1 MSIKKA
7 LLNHK
12 NDILLATGI
21 LLLAAICFLIFSFSM
36 KEGKY
41 ALVTVDGEQ
50 VYKHSLNEDD
60 ETVILGANSSSGE
73 QNVLV
78 IKDGKAFV
86 KSANCPDKICVSHR
100 KISKTGETIVCLPNK
115 VVISIEKSSS
125 DGLDAS
131 A

>member
-1 MSIKKA
+1 MSIKKV

-73 QNVLV
+73 QNVLA

-100 KISKTGETIVCLPNK
+100 KISKTGETIVCLPHK
-115 VVISIEKSSS
+115 VVVSVVEE
-125 DGLDAS
+125 
-131 A
+131 

>member
-12 NDILLATGI
+12 NDILMATGI
-21 LLLAAICFLIFSFSM
+21 LLLAAICFLIFSLSM

-50 VYKHSLNEDD
+50 VYKHSLNEDE
-60 ETVILGANSSSGE
+60 ETVILGANSSNGE

-100 KISKTGETIVCLPNK
+100 KISKTGETIVCLPHK
-115 VVISIEKSSS
+115 VVVSVVEK
-125 DGLDAS
+125 
-131 A
+131 

>member
-50 VYKHSLNEDD
+50 VYKHSLNEDE

-100 KISKTGETIVCLPNK
+100 KISKTGETIVCLPHK
-115 VVISIEKSSS
+115 VVVSVVEE
-125 DGLDAS
+125 
-131 A
+131 

>member
-12 NDILLATGI
+12 NDILLTTGI
-21 LLLAAICFLIFSFSM
+21 LLIAAICFLVFFLSM

-41 ALVTVDGEQ
+41 VSVTVDGEQ
-50 VYKHSLNEDD
+50 VYKHSLSENE
-60 ETVILGANSSSGE
+60 ETVILGANSGSGE

-78 IKDGKAFV
+78 IEDGNAFV

-100 KISKTGETIVCLPNK
+100 KISKTGETIVCLPHK
-115 VVISIEKSSS
+115 VVVSVVEK
-125 DGLDAS
+125 
-131 A
+131 

>member
-60 ETVILGANSSSGE
+60 ETVILGANSSNGE
-73 QNVLV
+73 QNVLA

-100 KISKTGETIVCLPNK
+100 KISKTGETIVCLPHK
-115 VVISIEKSSS
+115 VVVSVVEE
-125 DGLDAS
+125 
-131 A
+131 

>member
-60 ETVILGANSSSGE
+60 ETVILGANSSNGE

-100 KISKTGETIVCLPNK
+100 KISKTGETIVCLPHK
-115 VVISIEKSSS
+115 VVVSVVEE
-125 DGLDAS
+125 
-131 A
+131 

>member
-60 ETVILGANSSSGE
+60 ETVILGANSGSGE
-73 QNVLV
+73 QNVLA

-100 KISKTGETIVCLPNK
+100 KISKTGETIVCLPHK
-115 VVISIEKSSS
+115 VVVSVVEE
-125 DGLDAS
+125 
-131 A
+131 

>member
-100 KISKTGETIVCLPNK
+100 KISKTGETIVCLPHK
-115 VVISIEKSSS
+115 VVVSVVEE
-125 DGLDAS
+125 
-131 A
+131 

>member
-50 VYKHSLNEDD
+50 VYKNSLNEDE

-100 KISKTGETIVCLPNK
+100 KISKTGETIVCLPHK
-115 VVISIEKSSS
+115 VVVSVVEE
-125 DGLDAS
+125 
-131 A
+131 